1 MSTRPSYTMMKA
13 AVLWTGGKDSA
24 LALFAS
30 LNLYDIRRLICFV
43 PADNRQFYAHPTQLM
58 ALQARKIGIPMV
70 FLPISE
76 PYKLSYRQQI
86 EAIRDSG
93 IEVLITGDI
102 STVGGMPNWI
112 DDVAAGLVGVHK
124 PLWELDRYAILDT
137 LISNKF
143 EVICSL
149 SYKKYFQ
156 PTITGR
162 YLDSALISELK
173 QLPIDP
179 CGEQGEY
186 HTWVLDAP
194 FFKTPVQLED
204 TRIVNAPE
212 YCYLTYER
220 AT

>member
-1 MSTRPSYTMMKA
+1 MMKA

-24 LALFAS
+24 LALQVS
-30 LNLYDIRRLICFV
+30 SNLYDIRRLICFV

-58 ALQARKIGIPMV
+58 ALQAQKIGIPIEFM
-70 FLPISE
+70 PIAE
-76 PYKLSYRQQI
+76 PYKLSYRRQI
-86 EAIRDSG
+86 EKIRDHG

-102 STVGGMPNWI
+102 STISGMPNWI
-112 DDVAAGLVGVHK
+112 DEVAAGLARVEK
-124 PLWELDRYAILDT
+124 PLWELDRHAILDI
-137 LISNKF
+137 LVSNKF

-156 PTITGR
+156 STITGR
-162 YLDSALISELK
+162 YLDSSLISELK

-194 FFKTPVQLED
+194 FFKAPVQLEGTQIVD
-204 TRIVNAPE
+204 TPE
-212 YCYLTYER
+212 YCYLT
-220 AT
+220 

>member
-1 MSTRPSYTMMKA
+1 MTTA

-24 LALFAS
+24 LALHLS
-30 LNLYDIRRLICFV
+30 LNRYDIRSLICFV

-58 ALQARKIGIPMV
+58 ALQTRKIGIPIQ

-76 PYKLSYRQQI
+76 PYKLSYQEQI
-86 EAIRDSG
+86 ETIKENG

-112 DDVAAGLVGVHK
+112 DEVAAGLVGVEK
-124 PLWELDRYAILDT
+124 PLWELDRGALLDT
-137 LISNKF
+137 LASNQF

-156 PTITGR
+156 TTITGR
-162 YLDSALISELK
+162 YLDSKLISELR

-194 FFKTPVQLED
+194 FFKAPVQLEG
-204 TRIVNAPE
+204 TRIVDAPE

-220 AT
+220 AIQ

>member
-1 MSTRPSYTMMKA
+1 MMKA

-24 LALFAS
+24 LALHRS
-30 LNLYDIRRLICFV
+30 LNLYEIKRLICFV

-58 ALQARKIGIPMV
+58 ALQARKIGIPIEFV
-70 FLPISE
+70 PISE
-76 PYKLSYRQQI
+76 PYKLSYRGQI
-86 EAIRDSG
+86 EKIRDAG

-112 DDVAAGLVGVHK
+112 DEVAAGLVGVHK
-124 PLWELDRYAILDT
+124 PLWETDRHEILDT
-137 LISNKF
+137 LISSKF

-156 PTITGR
+156 TTITGR
-162 YLDSALISELK
+162 YLDSELISELK

-194 FFKTPVQLED
+194 FFKASVQLEG
-204 TRIVNAPE
+204 TRIVDTPE

-220 AT
+220 AI

>member
-1 MSTRPSYTMMKA
+1 MTTA

-24 LALFAS
+24 LALHLS
-30 LNLYDIRRLICFV
+30 LNFYDIRKLICFV

-58 ALQARKIGIPMV
+58 ALQAQKIGIPID
-70 FLPISE
+70 FLEISE
-76 PYKLSYRQQI
+76 PYKTSYREQI
-86 EAIRDSG
+86 EMIRDRG
-93 IEVLITGDI
+93 IEVLVTGDI

-112 DDVAAGLVGVHK
+112 DEVATGLVGVHK
-124 PLWELDRYAILDT
+124 PLWELDRGAILDT

-149 SYKKYFQ
+149 SYKKQFQ
-156 PTITGR
+156 CTITGR
-162 YLDSALISELK
+162 HLDSELISELK

-194 FFKTPVQLED
+194 FFKTHVQLED
-204 TRIVNAPE
+204 TCIVDTPE
-212 YCYLTYER
+212 YCYLTYES
-220 AT
+220 AI

>member
-1 MSTRPSYTMMKA
+1 MTKA

-24 LALFAS
+24 LAFQAC
-30 LNLYDIRRLICFV
+30 LNGYDIRRLVCFV

-58 ALQARKIGIPMV
+58 SLQAQKIGIPIQFV
-70 FLPISE
+70 PIAE

-86 EAIRDSG
+86 ETIRDIG

-102 STVGGMPNWI
+102 STVDGLPNWI
-112 DDVAAGLVGVHK
+112 DEVAAGLVCVEK
-124 PLWELDRYAILDT
+124 PLWELDRHEILDT

-149 SYKKYFQ
+149 AYKKYFQ
-156 PTITGR
+156 STIVGR
-162 YLDSALISELK
+162 YLDSDLISELK
-173 QLPIDP
+173 ELPIDS

-194 FFKTPVQLED
+194 FFKAPVQLEGI
-204 TRIVNAPE
+204 RIVGTPE
-212 YCYLTYER
+212 YCYLTYES
-220 AT
+220 AI